1 MVMSGGSEGGSPP
14 TGPRGPS
21 GGDAASVDD
30 LSPRLD
36 ALEEPSSPSL
46 PLHLQVCLGQ
56 SIRSPETRFLQ
67 PSHRV
72 TFTHFLTRLPDF
84 SKRNVT
90 HGHVVSLPFMR
101 FPAYCSQCAPLRP
114 SRASQ
119 NHSATPSVCAP
130 CLFASRLLSYESIH
144 VPTFVVGDT
153 CSPGEM
159 RGPKVYRAP
168 KSTSLLE
175 QGKASGND
183 RPRQARKHTSR
194 VFASVELSD

>member
-1 MVMSGGSEGGSPP
+1 MTPWKNHLHHHS
-14 TGPRGPS
+14 
-21 GGDAASVDD
+21 
-30 LSPRLD
+30 
-36 ALEEPSSPSL
+36 
-46 PLHLQVCLGQ
+46 LHLQVCLGQ

-90 HGHVVSLPFMR
+90 HGYVVSLPFMR
-101 FPAYCSQCAPLRP
+101 FPPTVQCAPLRP

-130 CLFASRLLSYESIH
+130 CLFAFRLLSYESIH

-153 CSPGEM
+153 WSPGEM
-159 RGPKVYRAP
+159 RGPNKGLQGYEVNQPPGARQSVWQRSTTASTQTH
-168 KSTSLLE
+168 KSCVCV
-175 QGKASGND
+175 
-183 RPRQARKHTSR
+183 SR
-194 VFASVELSD
+194 TV

>member
-90 HGHVVSLPFMR
+90 HGYVVSLPFMR
-101 FPAYCSQCAPLRP
+101 FPPTVQCAPLRP

-175 QGKASGND
+175 QGKASVWQ
-183 RPRQARKHTSR
+183 RSTTASTQTHKSCVCVSR
-194 VFASVELSD
+194 TV